1 MYEWFFS
8 MELMGAELWLCGQRN
23 YGGYQKAI
31 KVQIRVLGSCILHVF
46 SHYPK
51 CSIHLLGFW

>member
-1 MYEWFFS
+1 MV
-8 MELMGAELWLCGQRN
+8 LMGTELWLCGQRN

-31 KVQIRVLGSCILHVF
+31 KVQICVLGSCILHIF
-46 SHYPK
+46 NHYPK